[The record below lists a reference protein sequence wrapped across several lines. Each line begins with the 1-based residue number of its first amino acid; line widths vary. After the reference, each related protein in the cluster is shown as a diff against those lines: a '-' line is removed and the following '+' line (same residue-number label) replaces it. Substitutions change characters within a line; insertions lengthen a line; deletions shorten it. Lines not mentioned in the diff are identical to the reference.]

1 CLHYINMRLIGKVA
15 LYPTADETDIPEIAK
30 LGPEPLDRGF
40 TYKKFHDAIG
50 EHETTIHQV
59 LMEQE
64 RIAGIGNIFSDEIT
78 YRAGVRPDRKVKDLS
93 DDEMRRLYD
102 EMKRVLRRAIELDA
116 ELDDHADEF
125 LIPNR
130 VRNGECPRGHG
141 KLVKKTIAG
150 RSSYFCPVCQK

>member
-1 CLHYINMRLIGKVA
+1 MRLIGKVA
-15 LYPTADETDIPEIAK
+15 LYPTANEMDIPEIAK
-30 LGPEPLDRGF
+30 LGPEPLDRAF
-40 TYKKFHDAIG
+40 TYKKFRNAIIG
-50 EHETTIHQV
+50 RKTTIHQV
-59 LMEQE
+59 LMDQE

-78 YRAGVRPDRKVKDLS
+78 FQAGVRPDRKVKDLS
-93 DDEMRRLYD
+93 TDEIRRIYG

-141 KLVKKTIAG
+141 KLVKKTIGG